1 MRSPEVDKQIEEA
14 IKFLVFAFQK
24 SRHNPKP
31 VVLHSIR
38 VGLHLYN
45 LGCAKDIV
53 IAAILHDVLED
64 TDVKIEEVKLK
75 FGENVAKLVEANSF
89 DESIQD
95 KNERYKENFERC
107 RKAGKD
113 ALIIKA
119 ADILDNADY
128 FHLASTKALAKWL
141 L

>member
-24 SRHNPKP
+24 SGHNPKP

-45 LGCAKDIV
+45 LGYAKNIV
-53 IAAILHDVLED
+53 IAAVLHDVLED

-75 FGENVAKLVEANSF
+75 FGENVARLVEARALMKVF
-89 DESIQD
+89 KI
-95 KNERYKENFERC
+95 KM
-107 RKAGKD
+107 KD
-113 ALIIKA
+113 TKK
-119 ADILDNADY
+119 IL
-128 FHLASTKALAKWL
+128 SVVTKLEKTL
-141 L
+141 